1 MAGIADMVGEIR
13 RLQEENRML
22 KQEVS
27 RYRVKGALNK
37 RQFDYMLCGR
47 KNGTDFIKVIYDSYE
62 ADGWV
67 EIARINLSKS
77 EWVRDRFSTKD
88 IFDELKTQ

>member
-27 RYRVKGALNK
+27 RYRVKRALNK